1 MTRDILA
8 NLENDTGFVVDI
20 PSKPSTTMTG
30 IEVVTLEHDLQPPIL
45 SQYIFDFN
53 SGIFILNFTESNS
66 QTNFSVS
73 RISVQ
78 G

>member
-1 MTRDILA
+1 
-8 NLENDTGFVVDI
+8 
-20 PSKPSTTMTG
+20 MTG
-30 IEVVTLEHDLQPPIL
+30 IEVVTVEHDLQPPSL
-45 SQYIFDFN
+45 SQYIFDLN

-78 G
+78 GSADSTA